1 MKKLLLVVGL
11 AVCMV
16 GVGKAE
22 LFDNPGFEDGFS
34 GWDDWGSG
42 SGGVGWR
49 SSNWVNVIEDG
60 TAHSG
65 DGYVEHLWDLSVG
78 TTWGYSMVY
87 QNPLVVPGDT
97 YTFSA
102 WVRDGWADPANPGAG
117 TIPVRLTF
125 EQRWYEGVGWRGE
138 ETGPRMHF
146 DFPIPQDGQWHF
158 VSATHTAPLTVN
170 QFTAIVMIDGQGFA
184 LDVDDVSLMPNNA
197 HEPQPGDGSNVAITL
212 DTLAWENPIPND
224 PGNPITC
231 EVYFTSDYP
240 EADMYEGDPNFTNYA
255 QSIQVNEDNL
265 SASIPEALVINE
277 SYYWRVDC
285 TDPNTGQ
292 TVVGHVWQFSS
303 ENAAPV
309 TDAGADVFTWLVDGS
324 RVVVLGATVTDD
336 GFPNPPGEYTI
347 SWAVTGG
354 DTESIAITDPAV
366 EDAEV
371 TVTALGT
378 YELELTTNDSALS
391 ASDTVT
397 VNVYENGCDAAKA
410 AGVELLVGDFNED
423 CVVDIGDAMVM
434 AGDWLS
440 CISLDCM

>member
-34 GWDDWGSG
+34 GWSDWGSG

-49 SSNWVNVIEDG
+49 SGNWVNVIEDD
-60 TAHSG
+60 TALSG
-65 DGYVEHLWDLSVG
+65 NAYVEHGWDLSVG
-78 TTWGYSMVY
+78 TSWGYSMVY
-87 QNPLVVPGDT
+87 QDPLVVPGDT

-125 EQRWYEGVGWRGE
+125 EQRWFTGGGRGE
-138 ETGPRMHF
+138 ETEPRMHF

-197 HEPQPGDGSNVAITL
+197 HEPQPADASKVPTGL
-212 DTLAWENPIPND
+212 DILEWENPDPND

-231 EVYFTSDYP
+231 VVYFSSDYP
-240 EADMYEGDPNFTNYA
+240 EAGMYEGDPNFTNYA
-255 QSIQVNEDNL
+255 QSIPVNGDNL
-265 SASIPEALVINE
+265 SAAMPEALVLDKT
-277 SYYWRVDC
+277 YYWRVDC
-285 TDPNTGQ
+285 TDPTTGQ
-292 TVVGHVWQFSS
+292 TVVGHVWEFTTV
-303 ENAAPV
+303 NDPPV
-309 TDAGADVFTWLVDGS
+309 VDAGGDEYIWLVDGS
-324 RVVVLGATVTDD
+324 RVFNLVATVTDD
-336 GFPNPPGEYTI
+336 GLPDPPGEYTL

-354 DTESIAITDPAV
+354 DTESIEITDPVV

-371 TVTALGT
+371 TVTAVGT
-378 YELELTTNDSALS
+378 YELTLTADDGDKDT
-391 ASDTVT
+391 SDTVT
-397 VNVYENGCDAAKA
+397 VNVYETACDAAKG
-410 AGVELLVGDFNED
+410 AGVELIVGDVNED
-423 CVVDIGDAMVM
+423 CVVDMGDAMVM